1 MVIEMI
7 LKKPVAG
14 LGLEADVVRVKP
26 GYARNFLLPRDL
38 AAVATQASKKMVE
51 DLKKRRAAREA
62 SELNAAEELATALKK
77 VTITFQMEH
86 GNSEKVFGSVT
97 SQDIAAR
104 LEILGHKVDR
114 KKIDL
119 PRPLKVLGE
128 HEVVIHLPMSVQA
141 KLKIVLEGP
150 TAVVAKEQDADE
162 RPRRPRPAKK
172 TKE

>member
-1 MVIEMI
+1 MVIELI

-14 LGLEADVVRVKP
+14 LGLEADIVRVKP

-51 DLKKRRAAREA
+51 DLKRSRAAREA
-62 SELNAAEELATALKK
+62 AELNAAEELSTALKK
-77 VTITFQMEH
+77 LTITFQMEH
-86 GNSEKVFGSVT
+86 GNSDKVFGSVT

-104 LEILGHKVDR
+104 LEIFGHKIDR

-119 PRPLKVLGE
+119 PRPLKALGDY
-128 HEVVIHLPMSVQA
+128 EVQISLPMSVQS
-141 KLKIVLEGP
+141 KVKIVLEGP
-150 TAVVAKEQDADE
+150 QAVDEEAAAKAKK
-162 RPRRPRPAKK
+162 PRPAKK

>member
-1 MVIEMI
+1 MAVEVI
-7 LKKPVAG
+7 LKKPVLG

-26 GYARNFLLPRDL
+26 GYARNYLLPRDL
-38 AAVATQASKKMVE
+38 AAVATNASKKMVE
-51 DLKKRRAAREA
+51 DLKKNRAAREA
-62 SELNAAEELATALKK
+62 AELNAAEELATALKK
-77 VTITFQMEH
+77 STITFQMEH

-119 PRPLKVLGE
+119 PRPLKALGE
-128 HEVVIHLPMSVQA
+128 HEVQISLPMGVQA
-141 KLKIVLEGP
+141 KVKVVLEAP
-150 TAVVAKEQDADE
+150 QAAAVEEEASAKGKKT
-162 RPRRPRPAKK
+162 RPAKK